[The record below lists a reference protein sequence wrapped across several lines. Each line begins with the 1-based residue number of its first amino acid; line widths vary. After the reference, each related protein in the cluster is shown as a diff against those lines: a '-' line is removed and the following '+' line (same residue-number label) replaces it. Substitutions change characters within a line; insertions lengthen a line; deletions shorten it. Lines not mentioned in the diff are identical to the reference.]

1 MPAAAAIPTATPASD
16 PHHPPGATRAWAAAP
31 FSATPAPLAAT
42 PSLHETREGASEPPP
57 RLHALDKPVTEVS
70 HHISVTEV
78 SVPPSCCLHALDK
91 PERFVLA
98 VGGLPHVRPRLRL
111 WQLRHN
117 CAERVAAVKSACGLL
132 LAAFAQV
139 LVSSDVD
146 VHVSSCV

>member
-1 MPAAAAIPTATPASD
+1 MPAAAAIPTATPASAS
-16 PHHPPGATRAWAAAP
+16 HHPHGATRTTANAP
-31 FSATPAPLAAT
+31 LSATPSP
-42 PSLHETREGASEPPP
+42 HETREGASEPTPC
-57 RLHALDKPVTEVS
+57 LHALDKPVTEVS

-78 SVPPSCCLHALDK
+78 SVPPTCCLHALDK

-139 LVSSDVD
+139 LVPSDVH

>member
-1 MPAAAAIPTATPASD
+1 MPAAAAIPTATPASAS
-16 PHHPPGATRAWAAAP
+16 HHPHRATQTTTDVP
-31 FSATPAPLAAT
+31 LSATPSP
-42 PSLHETREGASEPPP
+42 HETREGASAPPP

-139 LVSSDVD
+139 LVLSDVD

>member
-1 MPAAAAIPTATPASD
+1 MPAAAAMPTATPAS
-16 PHHPPGATRAWAAAP
+16 PSHHPHGAARVMAN
-31 FSATPAPLAAT
+31 APLSTT
-42 PSLHETREGASEPPP
+42 PSPHETREGASEPTP
-57 RLHALDKPVTEVS
+57 
-70 HHISVTEV
+70 
-78 SVPPSCCLHALDK
+78 CLHALDK
-91 PERFVLA
+91 PERFVLV